1 MGDLK
6 LFSTEEVAEKLGYT
20 VDYVRKLARAK
31 KIESVRVGN
40 RIRFTEDHI
49 RNFIYKEQ

>member
-1 MGDLK
+1 MSDLK
-6 LFSTEEVAEKLGYT
+6 LFNTEEVAEKLGYT